1 MGEKSNSS
9 TNIKKVEEYNPFPFI
24 SEFSLSSQWTWMAFI
39 EKQMFSLPILF
50 FWWLSSLGFD
60 IRVSLIHLLGLF
72 CIHIIKPYLS
82 IVFDCSKMCI
92 AYTLQFCLDLYYID
106 RPLSQPLPNTTNTSS
121 NLNLSYISFKLLALE

>member
-50 FWWLSSLGFD
+50 FWWRSSLGFD

-92 AYTLQFCLDLYYID
+92 AYSPILSRPILD
-106 RPLSQPLPNTTNTSS
+106 RPLSQPLPNATNTSS
-121 NLNLSYISFKLLALE
+121 NLNLSYSFQVTCS